1 MARDESGMNSM
12 RVMTLLLAAA
22 GAAAQSPYGG
32 SVPDPQAAGSA
43 AALTLK
49 DAIRLALK
57 NNLGGLVADE
67 SSRSARGQRLLA
79 LSQLLPQVEARVS
92 QSSIQNNL
100 AAFGFSSFPGISSI
114 VGPFSLFDAR
124 AAISQQVLNFQSI
137 NRSRAGAENERA
149 AVLEA
154 QDARDTVVLVATALY
169 LDAVAGAS
177 RIEAAEA
184 RVKSAQA
191 LYDQAVSYKQSGVVA
206 GIDVLRAEVQ
216 LRAQKQRLIAYR
228 NEHEKQKLKLGR
240 AIGLPDGTA
249 VKLADTMPA
258 AEAAALPKA
267 EAAIS
272 DALTTRMDYRS
283 LQTRVKAAEFARKA
297 ASAERLPSVAFNAD
311 YGTIGKSPDSSH
323 GTFTAGISMRV
334 PVFEGGRIKGE
345 EMEADAA
352 LAKLKAQLADLRS
365 RIEYDVRSAELDLQA
380 ANDQLEVARGAAEL
394 ARRQQE
400 QARDRFAAGVT
411 SNLEVVQAQ
420 EAVATADE
428 NLISSLLASNLAKA
442 ALARAIGA
450 SEKNIPAFLAGT
462 PTGSK

>member
-1 MARDESGMNSM
+1 MNAM
-12 RVMTLLLAAA
+12 RVTFLLAAA
-22 GAAAQSPYGG
+22 AVGAAGQSPYGG

-43 AALTLK
+43 AGLTLK

-57 NNLGGLVADE
+57 NNLGALVADE
-67 SSRSARGQRLLA
+67 NSRSARGQRLVA
-79 LSQLLPQVEARVS
+79 LSLLLPQVDARVQ

-100 AAFGFSSFPGISSI
+100 AAFGFSGFPGINPI

-124 AAISQQVLNFQSI
+124 VGLSQPVLNLQSL

-154 QDARDTVVLVATALY
+154 QDARDTVVLVATSLY
-169 LDAVAGAS
+169 LDAVAGES

-191 LYDQAVSYKQSGVVA
+191 LYEQAASYKQSGVVA

-228 NEHEKQKLKLGR
+228 NEFEKQKLRLGR
-240 AIGLPDGTA
+240 AIGLPDGAA
-249 VKLADTMPA
+249 VKLADAMPA
-258 AEAAALPKA
+258 GDAAAVPKA
-267 EAAIS
+267 EAAMGE
-272 DALTTRMDYRS
+272 ALKTRMDFQS
-283 LQTRVKAAEFARKA
+283 LQARVKAAEFARKA
-297 ASAERLPSVAFNAD
+297 AGAERLPTVAFNAD
-311 YGTIGKSPDSSH
+311 YGTIGKAPDNSH
-323 GTFTAGISMRV
+323 GTFTAGVSMRV
-334 PVFEGGRIKGE
+334 PVFEGGRIKGAE
-345 EMEADAA
+345 QEADAA
-352 LAKLKAQLADLRS
+352 LGKLKAQLADLRG
-365 RIEYDVRSAELDLQA
+365 RIEFDVRSAELDLQA
-380 ANDQLEVARGAAEL
+380 ASDQLEVARGAAEL

-420 EAVATADE
+420 EAVAVADE

-462 PTGSK
+462 PTGSR